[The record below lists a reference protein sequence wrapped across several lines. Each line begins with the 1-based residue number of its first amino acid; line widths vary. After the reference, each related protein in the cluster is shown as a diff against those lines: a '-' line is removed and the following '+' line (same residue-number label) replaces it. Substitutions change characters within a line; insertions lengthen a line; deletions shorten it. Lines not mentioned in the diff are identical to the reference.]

1 MNPLNKIIFLSAFL
15 AFGFLLILLLCAL
28 FNNWHPLW
36 VIAVFLFAPLPNI
49 ILASIENNKDDFLTF
64 SNDHTNTPLPIQEF
78 AKFLTG
84 LLIVSGVALPLTFFH
99 CNLIELGSMLMSIIG
114 GLIVY
119 SDICVFIWFFS
130 ENEEENE
137 DFNF

>member
-15 AFGFLLILLLCAL
+15 AFGFLLILLSGAL
-28 FNNWHPLW
+28 YNNWLPLW

-49 ILASIENNKDDFLTF
+49 LLASIESTKDDFLTF
-64 SNDHTNTPLPIQEF
+64 SNDHSNTPLLLQEF

-84 LLIVSGVALPLTFFH
+84 LLVVSGVALPLTFYH
-99 CNLIELGSMLMSIIG
+99 CHLIELGSMFMGTVG

-119 SDICVFIWFFS
+119 TDISVFIWFFS
-130 ENEEENE
+130 DNEEEHE